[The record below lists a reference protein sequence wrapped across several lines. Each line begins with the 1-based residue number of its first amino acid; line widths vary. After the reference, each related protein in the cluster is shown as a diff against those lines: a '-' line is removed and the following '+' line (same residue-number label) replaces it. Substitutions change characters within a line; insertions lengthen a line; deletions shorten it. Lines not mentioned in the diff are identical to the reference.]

1 MVRFDY
7 QQTNPAATFA
17 GLSKTIR
24 STAGPLDKINKLARE
39 EEKAQEGF
47 QADLD
52 SVFGLVGKGLAEDE
66 YKALVQEQNAI
77 AQKQGIIQAH
87 ENFALINA
95 IEEERAKIL
104 ISSYGNEMKKYV
116 QAMSNPTQPMS
127 TEQAE
132 QSVVQSLTGK
142 SLGQDSVGND
152 VFMDM
157 EALSTGELVALSR
170 GMAANNLAIQA
181 AVEDNK
187 HDLAIQ
193 AATLQYGREV
203 YNVFDNFT
211 KVGGDVEDFRSTLKN
226 LSNKYYGF
234 GVEKINSHT
243 LVAVQGFA
251 TDLAQT
257 APLTPDLEQNI
268 YDILDELQATEI
280 REGAGG
286 FAAPGT
292 ENFLKVEQI
301 KNSVR
306 IDISNR
312 RKTQAALKVAQDE
325 LVEDEMKTMVLGA
338 LDQEME
344 RQMLLGGG
352 MDTLADV
359 SFSDDFKT
367 QLYATVVQTAK
378 ERGYTDV
385 DTLMGN
391 FDSVMSNLSFD
402 GNDRYVGLALHEID
416 FGAADMN
423 TLKAQEQQAFDFFN
437 RGVISF
443 DNYKAIRTAAKSKM
457 EDLVS
462 GDNSVLAAAQKEGG
476 YGTTGIRTQ
485 IIGAA
490 EDILKLND
498 ERIEINGIY
507 GIYANIR
514 GEDNQQVS
522 TNRLKVEQRYVEDRN
537 VALFG
542 GTVKAIADVTPFT
555 AEEKLK
561 LQTLRGEGT
570 DAVGVDAPTIESVG
584 TLFKNIELPV
594 PGEDRNLHRSNV
606 NMINQRAIAYSQY
619 LAMRRLLDYDE
630 MQTKKFQDV
639 SGETF
644 SGGAGLNRSQ
654 TGQTQSRFQ
663 R

>member
-1 MVRFDY
+1 MVRFNY
-7 QQTNPAATFA
+7 EQPSAAATFA

-24 STAGPLDKINKLARE
+24 STAGQLDKINKLARE
-39 EEKAQEGF
+39 EEKAQEAF

-127 TEQAE
+127 IEQAE

-170 GMAANNLAIQA
+170 GMTANNLAIQA

-187 HDLAIQ
+187 HDLAIE

-203 YNVFDNFT
+203 YNLFENFS
-211 KVGGDVEDFRSTLKN
+211 KVGGDVEVFGSTLKN

-234 GVEKINSHT
+234 GVENINAHT
-243 LVAVQGFA
+243 LDAVQAFA

-268 YDILDELQATEI
+268 YNLLDELQATEI

-292 ENFLKVEQI
+292 ENFLKLDQI

-306 IDISNR
+306 IDIANR
-312 RKTQAALKVAQDE
+312 RKTQAALKAAQDE
-325 LVEDEMKTMVLGA
+325 ATEDELNTMLLDELDGEIERQMVLGKG
-338 LDQEME
+338 QT
-344 RQMLLGGG
+344 
-352 MDTLADV
+352 TLSDI
-359 SFSDDFKT
+359 SFSPEFKT
-367 QLYATVVQTAK
+367 QVYAKTIQWAK
-378 ERGYTDV
+378 ERGYSDV
-385 DTLMGN
+385 DGLLGKV
-391 FDSVMSNLSFD
+391 DSAMSNLSFD
-402 GNDRYVGLALHEID
+402 GNDRYVALALHEID
-416 FGAADMN
+416 FGATDMD
-423 TLKAQEQQAFDFFN
+423 TLKAQEQQAYDFFN
-437 RGVISF
+437 RGIISF
-443 DNYKAIRTAAKSKM
+443 DNYKAIRTAAKSKR

-462 GDNSVLAAAQKEGG
+462 GDTGIVAAAQKEGG
-476 YGTTGIRTQ
+476 FGTAGIRTQ

-498 ERIEINGIY
+498 EKILINSVSGE
-507 GIYANIR
+507 YATLR
-514 GEDNQQVS
+514 AEDNQQVS
-522 TNRLKVEQRYVEDRN
+522 TNRLMVEQRYIDDRN
-537 VALFG
+537 VALAG

-555 AEEKLK
+555 EEEKLK
-561 LQTLRGEGT
+561 LQTLRGKGLA
-570 DAVGVDAPTIESVG
+570 AVGVDAPTIASVD
-584 TLFKNIELPV
+584 TLFRDVELPV
-594 PGEDRNLHRSNV
+594 PGEDRNLIRSNV
-606 NMINQRAIAYSQY
+606 NVINQRAIAYSQY
-619 LAMRRLLDYDE
+619 LAMRRLLAYDE
-630 MQTKKFQDV
+630 MQAKKFQDV
-639 SGETF
+639 SQETF
-644 SGGAGLNRSQ
+644 SEDAGLKSNQ
-654 TGQTQSRFQ
+654 TEETKYQ

>member
-1 MVRFDY
+1 MVRFNY
-7 QQTNPAATFA
+7 EQPSAAATFA
-17 GLSKTIR
+17 GLSKTIQD
-24 STAGPLDKINKLARE
+24 TAGKLDKINRLARE
-39 EEKAQEGF
+39 EEKAQEAF

-116 QAMSNPTQPMS
+116 QAMSNPTQPMPI
-127 TEQAE
+127 EQAE

-187 HDLAIQ
+187 HDLAVQ
-193 AATLQYGREV
+193 AATLQYSREV

-211 KVGGDVEDFRSTLKN
+211 KVGGDVEDFRSNLKN

-234 GVEKINSHT
+234 GVENINAHT
-243 LVAVQGFA
+243 LDAVQGFA
-251 TDLAQT
+251 SDLAQT

-292 ENFLKVEQI
+292 ENFLKVDQI

-306 IDISNR
+306 IDIANR
-312 RKTQAALKVAQDE
+312 RKNQAALKAAQDE
-325 LVEDEMKTMVLGA
+325 ATEDELNTML
-338 LDQEME
+338 LDELDGEIE

-352 MDTLADV
+352 MDTLSDV
-359 SFSDDFKT
+359 SFSDEFKT
-367 QLYATVVQTAK
+367 QVYAKTIRWAK
-378 ERGYTDV
+378 ERGYADV
-385 DTLMGN
+385 DGLLGKV
-391 FDSVMSNLSFD
+391 DSAMSNLSFD
-402 GNDRYVGLALHEID
+402 GNDKYVALALHEID
-416 FGAADMN
+416 FGATDMD
-423 TLKAQEQQAFDFFN
+423 TLKAQEQQAYDFFN
-437 RGVISF
+437 RGIISF

-462 GDNSVLAAAQKEGG
+462 GDTGILAAAQKEGG
-476 YGTTGIRTQ
+476 FGMISQTQ
-485 IIGAA
+485 IISPA

-498 ERIEINGIY
+498 QVITTSQGKITRF
-507 GIYANIR
+507 AR
-514 GEDNQQVS
+514 DNDQLS
-522 TNRLKVEQRYVEDRN
+522 TNRLLVEQRYIEDRK
-537 VALFG
+537 VALAG
-542 GTVKAIADVTPFT
+542 GTLTPPENVVPFT
-555 AEEKLK
+555 EEQIKILMN
-561 LQTLRGEGT
+561 LRPLDEGSSFY
-570 DAVGVDAPTIESVG
+570 VGVPKATIESVN
-584 TLFKNIELPV
+584 TLFRDVELPA
-594 PGEDRNLHRSNV
+594 PGEDRNQIRSNV
-606 NMINQRAIAYSQY
+606 AEINQRAIAYSQY
-619 LAMRRLLDYDE
+619 LAMRRLIESKAEIDAE
-630 MQTKKFQDV
+630 WEEFTNQ
-639 SGETF
+639 SF
-644 SGGAGLNRSQ
+644 SG
-654 TGQTQSRFQ
+654 SRARLPQ
-663 R
+663 NIER

>member
-1 MVRFDY
+1 MVRFNY
-7 QQTNPAATFA
+7 QQPNAAATFA

-24 STAGPLDKINKLARE
+24 STAGQLDKINKLARE
-39 EEKAQEGF
+39 EEKAQEAF

-52 SVFGLVGKGLAEDE
+52 SVFGLVGKGLSEDE
-66 YKALVQEQNAI
+66 YKSLVQEQNAI

-127 TEQAE
+127 LEQAE

-152 VFMDM
+152 VFMNM

-193 AATLQYGREV
+193 AATVQYGREV

-211 KVGGDVEDFRSTLKN
+211 KVGGDVEVFRSTLKN

-243 LVAVQGFA
+243 LNAVQGFA

-268 YDILDELQATEI
+268 YDILDELQDTEI

-292 ENFLKVEQI
+292 ENFLKLEQI

-306 IDISNR
+306 IDIANR
-312 RKTQAALKVAQDE
+312 TKAQAALRAAQDE
-325 LVEDEMKTMVLGA
+325 LVEDELNTMLLGMLDQEIERLMVLG
-338 LDQEME
+338 E
-344 RQMLLGGG
+344 GK
-352 MDTLADV
+352 DTLSSV

-367 QLYATVVQTAK
+367 TVYATIIQEAK
-378 ERGYTDV
+378 ERGYTNV
-385 DTLMGN
+385 DGLMGN
-391 FDSVMSNLSFD
+391 VDSVMSNLSFD

-416 FGAADMN
+416 FGATDLE
-423 TLKAQEQQAFDFFN
+423 TLKAQEQQAYDFFEK
-437 RGVISF
+437 GIISF
-443 DNYKAIRTAAKSKM
+443 DDYKTIRTAAKSKM

-462 GDNSVLAAAQKEGG
+462 GDAGIVAAALKEGG
-476 YGTTGIRTQ
+476 FGTTNMRTQ

-498 ERIEINGIY
+498 QEIKTGQGTITRF
-507 GIYANIR
+507 AR
-514 GEDNQQVS
+514 DNDQLS
-522 TNRLKVEQRYVEDRN
+522 TNRLLVEQRYNQDR
-537 VALFG
+537 ALAVSG
-542 GTVKAIADVTPFT
+542 GTLKVDASVVPFT
-555 AEEKLK
+555 EEEKKILMS
-561 LQTLRGEGT
+561 LRPIDEGS
-570 DAVGVDAPTIESVG
+570 DVYIGIPKATIESVD
-584 TLFKNIELPV
+584 TLFRDIELPP
-594 PGEDRNLHRSNV
+594 PGEDRNLIRSNV
-606 NMINQRAIAYSQY
+606 NVINQRAIAYSQY
-619 LAMRRLLDYDE
+619 LAMRRLIDSKAEADAE
-630 MQTKKFQDV
+630 WEAWTNQ
-639 SGETF
+639 SF
-644 SGGAGLNRSQ
+644 SGDSMRTRQ
-654 TGQTQSRFQ
+654 YIEE
-663 R
+663 

>member
-1 MVRFDY
+1 MVRFNY
-7 QQTNPAATFA
+7 EQPSAAATFA

-24 STAGPLDKINKLARE
+24 STAGQLDKINKLARE
-39 EEKAQEGF
+39 EEKAQEAF

-127 TEQAE
+127 IEQAE

-187 HDLAIQ
+187 HDLAVQ
-193 AATLQYGREV
+193 AATLQYSREV

-211 KVGGDVEDFRSTLKN
+211 KVGGDVEDFRSNLKN

-234 GVEKINSHT
+234 GVENINAHT
-243 LVAVQGFA
+243 LDAVQAFA

-257 APLTPDLEQNI
+257 APLTPGLEQDI

-292 ENFLKVEQI
+292 ENFLKVDQI

-306 IDISNR
+306 IDIANR
-312 RKTQAALKVAQDE
+312 RKNQAALKAAQDE
-325 LVEDEMKTMVLGA
+325 ATEDELNTML
-338 LDQEME
+338 LDELDGEIE

-352 MDTLADV
+352 MDTLSDV
-359 SFSDDFKT
+359 SFSDEFKT
-367 QLYATVVQTAK
+367 QVYAKTIRWAK
-378 ERGYTDV
+378 ERGYADV
-385 DTLMGN
+385 DGLLGKV
-391 FDSVMSNLSFD
+391 DSAMSNLSFD
-402 GNDRYVGLALHEID
+402 GNDKYVALALHEID
-416 FGAADMN
+416 FGATDMD
-423 TLKAQEQQAFDFFN
+423 TLKAQEQQAYDFFQ
-437 RGVISF
+437 RGIISF

-457 EDLVS
+457 EDLDS
-462 GDNSVLAAAQKEGG
+462 GTDAATAALKEGNVFSSNF
-476 YGTTGIRTQ
+476 RTRLNV
-485 IIGAA
+485 AS
-490 EDILKLND
+490 EDILKLNNMVVEMAGGGKITLLDWDD
-498 ERIEINGIY
+498 EQLSSNK
-507 GIYANIR
+507 
-514 GEDNQQVS
+514 
-522 TNRLKVEQRYVEDRN
+522 LLVETRFIDGRKAVVE
-537 VALFG
+537 G
-542 GTVKAIADVTPFT
+542 GTIAPPENVVPFT
-555 AEEKLK
+555 EEQIKT
-561 LQTLRGEGT
+561 LQSLTPIAAGYVGERGIPK
-570 DAVGVDAPTIESVG
+570 ATIESMD
-584 TLFKNIELPV
+584 TLFRDTVLQNPEGDRSVMRRNAAIWEQNNEL
-594 PGEDRNLHRSNV
+594 
-606 NMINQRAIAYSQY
+606 YSQY
-619 LAMRRLLDYDE
+619 LAMRRLLDN
-630 MQTKKFQDV
+630 KKEADAKIAEFYAT
-639 SGETF
+639 SW
-644 SGGAGLNRSQ
+644 AGDSARPQ
-654 TGQTQSRFQ
+654 PYAER
-663 R
+663 

>member
-1 MVRFDY
+1 MVRFNY
-7 QQTNPAATFA
+7 QQPNAAATFA

-24 STAGPLDKINKLARE
+24 STAGQLDKINKLARE
-39 EEKAQEGF
+39 EEKAQEAF

-52 SVFGLVGKGLAEDE
+52 SVFGLVGKGLSEDE
-66 YKALVQEQNAI
+66 YKSLVQEQNAI

-127 TEQAE
+127 LEQAE

-152 VFMDM
+152 VFMNM

-193 AATLQYGREV
+193 AATVQYGREV

-211 KVGGDVEDFRSTLKN
+211 KVGGDVEVFRSTLKN

-243 LVAVQGFA
+243 LNAVQGFA

-268 YDILDELQATEI
+268 YDILDELQDTEI

-292 ENFLKVEQI
+292 ENFLKLEQI

-312 RKTQAALKVAQDE
+312 TKAQAALRAAQDE
-325 LVEDEMKTMVLGA
+325 LVEDELNTMLLGMLDQEIERLMVLG
-338 LDQEME
+338 E
-344 RQMLLGGG
+344 GK
-352 MDTLADV
+352 DTLSSV

-367 QLYATVVQTAK
+367 TVYATIIQEAK
-378 ERGYTDV
+378 ERGYTNV
-385 DTLMGN
+385 DGLMGN
-391 FDSVMSNLSFD
+391 VDSVMSNLSFD

-416 FGAADMN
+416 FGATDLE
-423 TLKAQEQQAFDFFN
+423 TLKAQEQQAYDFFEK
-437 RGVISF
+437 GIISF
-443 DNYKAIRTAAKSKM
+443 DDYKTIRTAAKSKM

-462 GDNSVLAAAQKEGG
+462 GDAGIVAAALKEGG
-476 YGTTGIRTQ
+476 FGTTNMRTQ

-498 ERIEINGIY
+498 QEIKTGQGTITRF
-507 GIYANIR
+507 AR
-514 GEDNQQVS
+514 DNDQLS
-522 TNRLKVEQRYVEDRN
+522 TNRLLVEQRYNQDR
-537 VALFG
+537 ALAVSG
-542 GTVKAIADVTPFT
+542 GTLKVDASVVPFT
-555 AEEKLK
+555 EEEKKILMS
-561 LQTLRGEGT
+561 LRPIDEGS
-570 DAVGVDAPTIESVG
+570 DVYIGIPKATIESVD
-584 TLFKNIELPV
+584 TLFRDIELPP
-594 PGEDRNLHRSNV
+594 PGEDRNLIRSNV
-606 NMINQRAIAYSQY
+606 NVINQRAIAYSQY
-619 LAMRRLLDYDE
+619 LAMRRLIDSKAEADAE
-630 MQTKKFQDV
+630 WEAWTNQ
-639 SGETF
+639 SF
-644 SGGAGLNRSQ
+644 SGDSMRTRQ
-654 TGQTQSRFQ
+654 YIEE
-663 R
+663 

>member
-1 MVRFDY
+1 MVRFNY
-7 QQTNPAATFA
+7 QQPNAAATFA

-24 STAGPLDKINKLARE
+24 STAGQLDKINKLARE
-39 EEKAQEGF
+39 EEKAQEAF

-52 SVFGLVGKGLAEDE
+52 SVFGLVGKGLSEDE
-66 YKALVQEQNAI
+66 YKSLVQEQNAI

-127 TEQAE
+127 LEQAE

-152 VFMDM
+152 VFMNM

-193 AATLQYGREV
+193 AATVQYGREV

-211 KVGGDVEDFRSTLKN
+211 KVGGDVEVFRSTLKN

-243 LVAVQGFA
+243 LNAVQGFA

-268 YDILDELQATEI
+268 YDILDELQDTEI

-292 ENFLKVEQI
+292 ENFLKLEQI

-312 RKTQAALKVAQDE
+312 TKAQAALRAAQDE
-325 LVEDEMKTMVLGA
+325 LVEDELNTMLLGMLDQEIERLMVLG
-338 LDQEME
+338 E
-344 RQMLLGGG
+344 GK
-352 MDTLADV
+352 DTLSSV

-367 QLYATVVQTAK
+367 TVYATIIQEAK
-378 ERGYTDV
+378 ERGYTNV
-385 DTLMGN
+385 DGLMGN
-391 FDSVMSNLSFD
+391 VDSVMSNLSFD

-416 FGAADMN
+416 FGATDLE
-423 TLKAQEQQAFDFFN
+423 TLKAQEQQAYDFFEK
-437 RGVISF
+437 GIISF
-443 DNYKAIRTAAKSKM
+443 DDYKTIRTAAKSKM

-462 GDNSVLAAAQKEGG
+462 GDAGIVAAALKEGG
-476 YGTTGIRTQ
+476 FGTTGIRTQ
-485 IIGAA
+485 IVGAA

-498 ERIEINGIY
+498 QEIKTGQGTITRF
-507 GIYANIR
+507 AR
-514 GEDNQQVS
+514 DNDQLS
-522 TNRLKVEQRYVEDRN
+522 TNRLLVEQRYNQDR
-537 VALFG
+537 ALAVSG
-542 GTVKAIADVTPFT
+542 GTLKVDASVVPFT
-555 AEEKLK
+555 EEEKKILMS
-561 LQTLRGEGT
+561 LRPIDEGS
-570 DAVGVDAPTIESVG
+570 DVYIGIPKATIESVD
-584 TLFKNIELPV
+584 TLFRDIELPP
-594 PGEDRNLHRSNV
+594 PGEDRNLIRSNV
-606 NMINQRAIAYSQY
+606 NVINQRAIAYSQY
-619 LAMRRLLDYDE
+619 LAMRRLIDSKAEADAE
-630 MQTKKFQDV
+630 WEAWTNQ
-639 SGETF
+639 SF
-644 SGGAGLNRSQ
+644 SGDSMRTRQ
-654 TGQTQSRFQ
+654 YIEE
-663 R
+663 

>member
-1 MVRFDY
+1 MVRFNY
-7 QQTNPAATFA
+7 QQPNAAATFA

-24 STAGPLDKINKLARE
+24 STAGQLDKINKLARE
-39 EEKAQEGF
+39 EEKAQEAF

-87 ENFALINA
+87 ENFAFINA

-127 TEQAE
+127 IEQAE

-203 YNVFDNFT
+203 YNVFDNFS
-211 KVGGDVEDFRSTLKN
+211 KVGGDVEVFKSTLKN

-243 LVAVQGFA
+243 LNAVESFA

-268 YDILDELQATEI
+268 YNILDELQDTEI

-286 FAAPGT
+286 FAARGT
-292 ENFLKVEQI
+292 ENFLKLEQI
-301 KNSVR
+301 KNGVR
-306 IDISNR
+306 IDIANR
-312 RKTQAALKVAQDE
+312 RKTQAALKAAQDE
-325 LVEDEMKTMVLGA
+325 LVEDELKTMVLGM
-338 LDQEME
+338 LDQEIE
-344 RQMLLGGG
+344 RLMVLGEGK
-352 MDTLADV
+352 DTLSDV

-367 QLYATVVQTAK
+367 QLYATVVKTAK

-402 GNDRYVGLALHEID
+402 GNDKYVGLALHEID
-416 FGAADMN
+416 FGAIDLE
-423 TLKAQEQQAFDFFN
+423 TLKAQEQQAYDFFE
-437 RGVISF
+437 RGIISF
-443 DNYKAIRTAAKSKM
+443 DDYKAIRTAAKSKM

-462 GDNSVLAAAQKEGG
+462 GDTGIIAAALKEGG
-476 YGTTGIRTQ
+476 FGTTGIRTQ
-485 IIGAA
+485 IIGSAQ
-490 EDILKLND
+490 DILKLND
-498 ERIEINGIY
+498 QEITTSQGKIT
-507 GIYANIR
+507 R
-514 GEDNQQVS
+514 FDRDNDQLS
-522 TNRLKVEQRYVEDRN
+522 TNRLLVEQRYNQDRN
-537 VALFG
+537 VALSG
-542 GTVKAIADVTPFT
+542 GILKVDKNVVPFT
-555 AEEKLK
+555 EEEKKILMS
-561 LQTLRGEGT
+561 LRPIDEGSNVY
-570 DAVGVDAPTIESVG
+570 VGVPEATIESIN
-584 TLFKNIELPV
+584 TLFRDIELPA
-594 PGEDRNLHRSNV
+594 PGEDRNLIRSNV
-606 NMINQRAIAYSQY
+606 NVINQRAVAYSQY
-619 LAMRRLLDYDE
+619 LAMRRLIESKAEADAE
-630 MQTKKFQDV
+630 WEAFTNQ
-639 SGETF
+639 SF
-644 SGGAGLNRSQ
+644 SGPRARSRQ
-654 TGQTQSRFQ
+654 NIER
-663 R
+663 

>member
-1 MVRFDY
+1 MVRFNY
-7 QQTNPAATFA
+7 QQPNAAATFA

-24 STAGPLDKINKLARE
+24 STAGQLDKINKLARE
-39 EEKAQEGF
+39 EEKAQEAF

-52 SVFGLVGKGLAEDE
+52 SVFGLVGKGLSEDE
-66 YKALVQEQNAI
+66 YKSLVQEQNAI

-127 TEQAE
+127 LEQAE

-152 VFMDM
+152 VFMNM

-193 AATLQYGREV
+193 AATVQYGREV

-211 KVGGDVEDFRSTLKN
+211 KVGGDVEVFRSTLKN

-243 LVAVQGFA
+243 LNAVQGFA

-268 YDILDELQATEI
+268 YDILDELQDTEI

-292 ENFLKVEQI
+292 ENFLKLEQI

-306 IDISNR
+306 IDIANR
-312 RKTQAALKVAQDE
+312 TKAQAALRAAQDE
-325 LVEDEMKTMVLGA
+325 LVEDELNTMLLGMLDQEIERLMVLG
-338 LDQEME
+338 E
-344 RQMLLGGG
+344 GK
-352 MDTLADV
+352 DTLSSV

-367 QLYATVVQTAK
+367 TVYATIIQEAK
-378 ERGYTDV
+378 ERGYTNV
-385 DTLMGN
+385 DGLMGN
-391 FDSVMSNLSFD
+391 VDSVMSNLSFD

-416 FGAADMN
+416 FGATDLE
-423 TLKAQEQQAFDFFN
+423 TLKAQEQQAYDFFEK
-437 RGVISF
+437 GIISF
-443 DNYKAIRTAAKSKM
+443 DDYKTIRTAAKSKM

-462 GDNSVLAAAQKEGG
+462 GDAGIVAAALKEGG
-476 YGTTGIRTQ
+476 FGTTNMRTQ
-485 IIGAA
+485 IVGAA

-498 ERIEINGIY
+498 QEIKTGQGTITRF
-507 GIYANIR
+507 AR
-514 GEDNQQVS
+514 DNDQLS
-522 TNRLKVEQRYVEDRN
+522 TNRLLVEQRYNQDR
-537 VALFG
+537 ALAVSG
-542 GTVKAIADVTPFT
+542 GTLKVDASVVPFT
-555 AEEKLK
+555 EEEKKILMS
-561 LQTLRGEGT
+561 LRPIDEGS
-570 DAVGVDAPTIESVG
+570 DVYIGIPKATIESVD
-584 TLFKNIELPV
+584 TLFRDIELPP
-594 PGEDRNLHRSNV
+594 PGEDRNLIRSNV
-606 NMINQRAIAYSQY
+606 NVINQRAIAYSQY
-619 LAMRRLLDYDE
+619 LAMRRLIDSKAEADAE
-630 MQTKKFQDV
+630 WEAWTNQ
-639 SGETF
+639 SF
-644 SGGAGLNRSQ
+644 SGDSMRTRQ
-654 TGQTQSRFQ
+654 YIEE
-663 R
+663 

>member
-1 MVRFDY
+1 MVRFNY
-7 QQTNPAATFA
+7 QQPNAAATFA

-24 STAGPLDKINKLARE
+24 STAGQLDKINKLARE
-39 EEKAQEGF
+39 EEKAQEAF

-52 SVFGLVGKGLAEDE
+52 SVFGLVGKGLSEDE
-66 YKALVQEQNAI
+66 YKSLVQEQNAI

-127 TEQAE
+127 LEQAE

-152 VFMDM
+152 VFMNM

-193 AATLQYGREV
+193 AATVQYGREV

-211 KVGGDVEDFRSTLKN
+211 KVGGDVEVFRSTLKN

-243 LVAVQGFA
+243 LNAVQGFA

-268 YDILDELQATEI
+268 YDILDELQDTEI

-292 ENFLKVEQI
+292 ENFLKLEQI

-306 IDISNR
+306 IDIANR
-312 RKTQAALKVAQDE
+312 TKAQAALRAAQDE
-325 LVEDEMKTMVLGA
+325 LVEDELNTMLLGMLDQEIERLMVLG
-338 LDQEME
+338 E
-344 RQMLLGGG
+344 GK
-352 MDTLADV
+352 DTLSSV

-367 QLYATVVQTAK
+367 TVYATIIQEAK
-378 ERGYTDV
+378 ERGYTNV
-385 DTLMGN
+385 DGLMGN
-391 FDSVMSNLSFD
+391 VDSVMSNLSFD

-416 FGAADMN
+416 FGATDLE
-423 TLKAQEQQAFDFFN
+423 TLKAQEQQAYDFFEK
-437 RGVISF
+437 GIISF
-443 DNYKAIRTAAKSKM
+443 DDYKTIRTAAKSKM

-462 GDNSVLAAAQKEGG
+462 GDAGIVAAALKEGG
-476 YGTTGIRTQ
+476 FGTTGIRTQ
-485 IIGAA
+485 IVGAA

-498 ERIEINGIY
+498 QEIKTGQGTITRF
-507 GIYANIR
+507 AR
-514 GEDNQQVS
+514 DNDQLS
-522 TNRLKVEQRYVEDRN
+522 TNRLLVEQRYNQDR
-537 VALFG
+537 ALAVSG
-542 GTVKAIADVTPFT
+542 GTLKVDASVVPFT
-555 AEEKLK
+555 EEEKKILMS
-561 LQTLRGEGT
+561 LRPIDEGS
-570 DAVGVDAPTIESVG
+570 DVYIGIPKATIESVD
-584 TLFKNIELPV
+584 TLFRDIELPP
-594 PGEDRNLHRSNV
+594 PGEDRNLIRSNV
-606 NMINQRAIAYSQY
+606 NVINQRAIAYSQY
-619 LAMRRLLDYDE
+619 LAMRRLIDSKAEADAE
-630 MQTKKFQDV
+630 WEAWTNQ
-639 SGETF
+639 SF
-644 SGGAGLNRSQ
+644 SGDSMRTRQ
-654 TGQTQSRFQ
+654 YIEE
-663 R
+663 

>member
-1 MVRFDY
+1 MVRFNY
-7 QQTNPAATFA
+7 QQPNAAATFA

-24 STAGPLDKINKLARE
+24 STAGQLDKINKLARE
-39 EEKAQEGF
+39 EEKAQEAF

-127 TEQAE
+127 IEQAE

-187 HDLAIQ
+187 HDLAVQ
-193 AATLQYGREV
+193 AATLQYSREV

-211 KVGGDVEDFRSTLKN
+211 KVGGDVEVLGSTLKN

-234 GVEKINSHT
+234 GVENINAHT
-243 LVAVQGFA
+243 LDAVQGFA
-251 TDLAQT
+251 SDLAQT

-292 ENFLKVEQI
+292 ENFLKVDQI
-301 KNSVR
+301 KNNVR
-306 IDISNR
+306 IDIANR
-312 RKTQAALKVAQDE
+312 RKNQAALKAAQDE
-325 LVEDEMKTMVLGA
+325 ATEDELNTML
-338 LDQEME
+338 LDELDGEIE

-352 MDTLADV
+352 MDTLSDV
-359 SFSDDFKT
+359 SFSDEFKT
-367 QLYATVVQTAK
+367 QVYAKTIRWAK
-378 ERGYTDV
+378 ERGYADV
-385 DTLMGN
+385 DGLLGKV
-391 FDSVMSNLSFD
+391 DSAMSNLSFD
-402 GNDRYVGLALHEID
+402 GNDKYVALALHEID
-416 FGAADMN
+416 FGATDMD
-423 TLKAQEQQAFDFFN
+423 TLKAQEQQAYDFFQ
-437 RGVISF
+437 RGIISF

-462 GDNSVLAAAQKEGG
+462 GDTGILAAAQKEGG
-476 YGTTGIRTQ
+476 FGMISQTQ
-485 IIGAA
+485 IISPA

-498 ERIEINGIY
+498 QVITTSQGKITRF
-507 GIYANIR
+507 AR
-514 GEDNQQVS
+514 DNDQLS
-522 TNRLKVEQRYVEDRN
+522 TNRLLVEQRYIEDRK
-537 VALFG
+537 VALAG
-542 GTVKAIADVTPFT
+542 GTLTPPENVVPFT
-555 AEEKLK
+555 EEQIKILMN
-561 LQTLRGEGT
+561 LRPLDEGSSFY
-570 DAVGVDAPTIESVG
+570 VGVPKATIESVN
-584 TLFKNIELPV
+584 TLFRDVELPA
-594 PGEDRNLHRSNV
+594 PGEDRNQIRSNV
-606 NMINQRAIAYSQY
+606 AEINQRAIAYSQY
-619 LAMRRLLDYDE
+619 LAMRRLIESKAEIDAE
-630 MQTKKFQDV
+630 WEEFTNQ
-639 SGETF
+639 SF
-644 SGGAGLNRSQ
+644 SG
-654 TGQTQSRFQ
+654 SRARLPQ
-663 R
+663 NIER

>member
-1 MVRFDY
+1 MVRFNY
-7 QQTNPAATFA
+7 QQPNAAATFA

-24 STAGPLDKINKLARE
+24 ATAGQLDKINKLARE
-39 EEKAQEGF
+39 EEKAQEAF

-87 ENFALINA
+87 ENFAFINA

-127 TEQAE
+127 IEQAE

-211 KVGGDVEDFRSTLKN
+211 KVGGDVEVFKSTLKN

-243 LVAVQGFA
+243 LNAVESFA

-257 APLTPDLEQNI
+257 SPLTPDLEQNI
-268 YDILDELQATEI
+268 YNILDELQDTEI

-286 FAAPGT
+286 FAARGT
-292 ENFLKVEQI
+292 ENFLKLEQI
-301 KNSVR
+301 KNGVR
-306 IDISNR
+306 IDIANR
-312 RKTQAALKVAQDE
+312 RKTQAALKAAQDE
-325 LVEDEMKTMVLGA
+325 IIEDELNTKLVGM
-338 LDQEME
+338 LDQEIE
-344 RQMLLGGG
+344 RQTALGVP
-352 MDTLADV
+352 LSEV
-359 SFSDDFKT
+359 SFDDDFKT
-367 QLYATVVQTAK
+367 TVYVTVIQDAK
-378 ERGYTDV
+378 ELGLTDV
-385 DTLMGN
+385 DGVIGKT
-391 FDSVMSNLSFD
+391 DSIMSNLSFD
-402 GNDRYVGLALHEID
+402 GNEEYVATALHEID
-416 FGAADMN
+416 FGAIDMD
-423 TLKAQEQQAFDFFN
+423 TLKAQEQQAYDFFEK
-437 RGVISF
+437 GIISF
-443 DNYKAIRTAAKSKM
+443 DDYKVIRTAAKSKM

-462 GDNSVLAAAQKEGG
+462 GDTGIIAAALKEGG
-476 YGTTGIRTQ
+476 FGTTGIRTQ
-485 IIGAA
+485 IIGSAQ
-490 EDILKLND
+490 DILKLND
-498 ERIEINGIY
+498 QEITTSQGKIT
-507 GIYANIR
+507 R
-514 GEDNQQVS
+514 FDRDNDQLS
-522 TNRLKVEQRYVEDRN
+522 TNRLLVEQRYNQDRN
-537 VALFG
+537 VALSG
-542 GTVKAIADVTPFT
+542 GILKVDKNVVPFT
-555 AEEKLK
+555 EEEKKILMS
-561 LQTLRGEGT
+561 LRPIDEGSNVY
-570 DAVGVDAPTIESVG
+570 VGVPEATIESIN
-584 TLFKNIELPV
+584 TLFRDIELPA
-594 PGEDRNLHRSNV
+594 PGEDRNLIRSNV
-606 NMINQRAIAYSQY
+606 NVINQRAVAYSQY
-619 LAMRRLLDYDE
+619 LAMRRLIESKAEADAE
-630 MQTKKFQDV
+630 WEAFTNQ
-639 SGETF
+639 SF
-644 SGGAGLNRSQ
+644 SGPRARSRQ
-654 TGQTQSRFQ
+654 NIER
-663 R
+663 